1 MRLPFAACVLACE
14 TSPTATNVEIDDEL
28 LREAQRIGGHATP
41 EETVEE
47 ALREYIQRRHQLEIL
62 KLFGQI
68 DYDPEYGYKLA
79 RRRN

>member
-47 ALREYIQRRHQLEIL
+47 ALSEYIQIL
-62 KLFGQI
+62 RVLGQNELNS
-68 DYDPEYGYKLA
+68 EYEFK
-79 RRRN
+79 RQPWRK